1 LRRNDATQRSN
12 ATRPRSQHA
21 RSAATV
27 RVHGQ
32 TASALGQCAMTETKR
47 SRFRSLP
54 CLAACGVIVT
64 SYMLQAESLVLT
76 RFQPLQACRANPENN
91 PTVCRGLKEEV
102 KALFPNGADIEVIL
116 NVAEALAQKELE
128 LALAEQEIKNKED
141 LIFRLEND
149 QLVERRKYS
158 AILCNRHLLEMG
170 LRRFSPGER
179 MTRAYKEFAT
189 THLFE
194 KWGRTLMPKAKQ
206 VLTDIVNVTGLSVA
220 SEDVARDLK
229 DLVHE
234 LSKDIHYPLM
244 NETGFLCGGREPTGA
259 AAAVALCILQ
269 ANGCL
274 DGDVI
279 FVNSNY
285 QKCAILT
292 AGTIQP
298 P

>member
-1 LRRNDATQRSN
+1 
-12 ATRPRSQHA
+12 
-21 RSAATV
+21 
-27 RVHGQ
+27 
-32 TASALGQCAMTETKR
+32 MTETKR

-64 SYMLQAESLVLT
+64 SYMLQEESLVLT
-76 RFQPLQACRANPENN
+76 RFQPLQACRASPENN

-128 LALAEQEIKNKED
+128 TERDKSQMKVKLALAKKELKLALAEQEIKNNED

-179 MTRAYKEFAT
+179 MTRAYKEFAN

-194 KWGRTLMPKAKQ
+194 KWGTLMPKAKQ